1 VHREFSFEEWR
12 ARAKPHLRPGDLWR
26 LGPGGLISAAVGLA
40 TGRERHAASAE
51 GLDARDPELVALLLD
66 LSRFVGERYFRW
78 KVQGVE
84 HVPAAGPALLVG
96 NHNGGLQTF
105 DSLLTLVAIHDH
117 FGPDRVVH
125 PLAHD
130 LLFHEPRLGELAVK
144 LGTLRADHE
153 AAALALRRGRLV
165 LVYPG
170 SDLDSTRR
178 FADRH
183 RIELGGRTGFL
194 KLALRERVPVVPVVS
209 VGTHE
214 QFIVLSRGDGLARAL
229 GLKRWLRAEV
239 FPIVLS
245 LPWGLT
251 SGFLPYVPLPAQTSL
266 RFGKPIRFDG
276 LDPDDPAAIAHAYEQ
291 VREQMQAELDVLAEG
306 RVPFLGD
313 LGALLAGR

>member
-1 VHREFSFEEWR
+1 MHRAFSLDDWR
-12 ARAKPHLRPGDLWR
+12 RRAAKHFRPGDFWR
-26 LGPGGLISAAVGLA
+26 LGPGGLINAAVGLA
-40 TGRERHAASAE
+40 TGRDRHAASAG
-51 GLDARDPELVALLLD
+51 GLDARDPELVELLLD

-84 HVPAAGPALLVG
+84 HVPAEGPALLVG

-105 DSLLTLVAIHDH
+105 DSLLTLVAIRDR
-117 FGPDRVVH
+117 FGPGRVVH

-153 AAALALRRGRLV
+153 AAREALRRGRLV

-183 RIELGGRTGFL
+183 RIELGGRTGFV
-194 KLALRERVPVVPVVS
+194 KLALRERVPIVPVVS

-251 SGFLPYVPLPAQTSL
+251 SGFVPYIPLPAQTSL
-266 RFGKPIRFDG
+266 RFGPALRFDG
-276 LDPDDPAAIAHAYEQ
+276 LDPEAPASIALAYEQ
-291 VREQMQAELDVLAEG
+291 VREQMQAELDVLAKG

-313 LGALLAGR
+313 VREWLAGR